1 MKTKVFETNNGVALY
16 EGENGVLTSSNIEA
30 VKSALMDDLLNDDLP
45 FDVMIRAMDWVVRI
59 VAQEMEK
66 PN

>member
-30 VKSALMDDLLNDDLP
+30 VKSALMNDLLNDDLP